1 MSDNKLKLWYNYM
14 RIKGGLSGNNKNKR
28 GVLV

>member
-14 RIKGGLSGNNKNKR
+14 RIKRVLSGNNKSKR